1 MPTVSDNFLGYALNA
16 RATSVTQGYTGS
28 NRADAPAV
36 NGWNAVKVD
45 AFLRTSSDFAAQAY
59 TDGNG
64 NFRISIRPS
73 QTVGDWTST
82 NTALT
87 AGKWNA
93 ELTDA
98 IRFYGEL
105 IIQVQQSDRSLR
117 LDDIRAKIDGS
128 GFSQGGALIE
138 AASKFWGTKGMNID
152 GPGVNSQM
160 GLAEVAALKAEYRAR
175 GLNDLQDN
183 YTLQPGQF
191 EARAYTSI
199 GDTGKHITDAKYTVS
214 GALGELQDARD
225 AAAWIGG
232 ATDAA
237 TAGVWVNVEEMKQW
251 HNLNRIMAAE
261 GYANPDAAAAAQ
273 RLGATPVQSPTDLNT
288 TRNSSSYITDT
299 SANDHQ
305 VVINTGGTLSDAWVL
320 QKNSATGFTNAQEFY
335 AAVLACNPGIT
346 NVNNIPAG
354 TTLMMPERMRDGSI
368 TYNYAGGTAINSNAT
383 TGEYHMIVPDG
394 TGGKTIYSRL
404 ADGDAGYV
412 VKETRINA
420 AGETT
425 LDYTGY
431 QESLNSDIKSVNAN
445 WKTPR
450 ETGSSTWSD
459 GVRTDA
465 VTQEGGTDTTLTVT
479 DTETGQTQT
488 LTASGGTSPTSEQLA
503 QTQTNALYTDMAG
516 FITALRNKDK
526 LNQALYGAKIIIDT
540 QIKDG
545 VSPSLEGMQTALG
558 GLSATVGVVAGLHA
572 LQSDDT
578 RTQISGAVG
587 LLSSANQL
595 AAYYNQANG
604 ATAAQGFLDKG
615 QLGMLNTMGALISLA
630 NLKNLDTMLENG
642 QVGSAAASVY
652 AAWQAGSAL
661 ATAAAAEGSFLASMG
676 GAAAFNPAVALA
688 MVVGAM
694 VFDDIFGGGSSY
706 TPPPPPPFGNAH
718 FVSAVGGGLTI
729 QYADT
734 NDLGKGI
741 LQTKMTEILTE
752 LNKEVA
758 AANQGNT
765 DPDRAL
771 VLIASRIP
779 KVYLQSWPSYTGNGE
794 TNYYYMLEQTHPQN
808 GQKIYSG
815 VARQDIAKFFSGS
828 LVMPEAIA
836 QQWQINHLK
845 TKFGTDEANWQTEGQ
860 WATDHSAIE
869 QAREQLSDALTAAN
883 KTLTTAKEQ
892 TLHLFG
898 DTLQA
903 DATQQAAI
911 NAAQLKVDA
920 AQKAF
925 DHHCCRAGRPRGLCQ
940 RTPSGDAAVA
950 QSHRHRLERRR
961 RDQQNH
967 AHLQRPRPTQ
977 HRPTGHGR

>member
-615 QLGMLNTMGALISLA
+615 TLGMLNTMGALISLA
-630 NLKNLDTMLENG
+630 NLKNLDVMLENG

-652 AAWQAGSAL
+652 AAWQAGTALSAA
-661 ATAAAAEGSFLASMG
+661 ATATESGFFASMG
-676 GAAAFNPAVALA
+676 AAGSFDPTTALA

-694 VFDDIFGGGSSY
+694 VLDDILGGGSSY
-706 TPPPPPPFGNAH
+706 TPPPPPPVGWAEFTKNAQ
-718 FVSAVGGGLTI
+718 GQLTWL
-729 QYADT
+729 YHGSTPEGKDMPGDKT
-734 NDLGKGI
+734 LGQTI
-741 LQTKMTEILTE
+741 LQTKMTEILAE
-752 LNKEVA
+752 LNIEVA
-758 AANQGNT
+758 AA
-765 DPDRAL
+765 
-771 VLIASRIP
+771 
-779 KVYLQSWPSYTGNGE
+779 
-794 TNYYYMLEQTHPQN
+794 
-808 GQKIYSG
+808 
-815 VARQDIAKFFSGS
+815 
-828 LVMPEAIA
+828 
-836 QQWQINHLK
+836 
-845 TKFGTDEANWQTEGQ
+845 TEGQ

-925 DHHCCRAGRPRGLCQ
+925 DLYNAQHPLSPQ
-940 RTPSGDAAVA
+940 DAALIMDGTTAAVLADPEAYASARQAATQQWLKVIAIDWNADGVISKTTPTFNA
-950 QSHRHRLERRR
+950 QG
-961 RDQQNH
+961 
-967 AHLQRPRPTQ
+967 QRNTDPQGMAADGNARFDADGDGYREVTEWVGNTLAANANYFRQ
-977 HRPTGHGR
+977 AA